1 MTTIREALNLL
12 IQHDRLRTNDQNFV
26 SSLLSQDSWT
36 VRQQNAAH
44 TVVMRYQSIL
54 RSYNLDAHTLE
65 REPSREAMSEAPK
78 PKQNVLDYRDGTFIF
93 ATDVALKDIIK
104 SIPSRKWD
112 KEARVWTCSGKNNDA
127 IIRIREIID
136 ELGDRIQVTNAA
148 CSALTAGM
156 TAMQEFKASVDTVKD
171 IKVADV
177 ADVTLPMKGTPYDH
191 QIRGFLIGTTLKSF
205 ALLMEQGT
213 GKTYT
218 MISVLGKRF
227 LDGEIDRC
235 IVFCPV
241 TVIGAWANEF
251 AEFADFPVDVKLAFG
266 TKKQRQKAFDP
277 STLVPGVLNVRVM
290 SYDSLSSRKVVAKN
304 EAGDVMTTTVVD
316 NEGNETVVPVYTQ
329 TGGMLDTIIAWM
341 ATPLSNSAAGAT
353 EDVMKRCAIV
363 CDESQR
369 IKNRA
374 SGRTK
379 SIVHLGRLVEYKAIL
394 SGTPV
399 GNSPLDFFS
408 QYLFLDQNILGDNYY
423 QFRNRYCEM
432 GGYKNKEIVGFRNLD
447 ELTERCHSIAFRV
460 TKEEALDLPEFTD
473 QYLYF
478 DLEESKKYYDE
489 MQSEMTT
496 IIEAEK
502 ERLIVNNSIDTGGK
516 KDTRINATAVIS
528 QMTRLAQLAGGHI
541 TRMVKVPCPKCGG
554 TGKSANG
561 STCSRCYASGT
572 IERKEYIKVGEE
584 KLRVLQEFIEDFP
597 KNKKLVV
604 VCQFIPDV
612 LLIKERIE
620 RLGRSCAVIYGATS
634 DEEREELIRN
644 FQTGTDPNVLVIQI
658 RTAGLG
664 ITLTAADTMVFYT
677 NGYSY
682 MDYDQARA
690 RVHRIGQRNFVTY
703 VHLVARNTFD
713 EVAIEVLQRKKR
725 MSDVIVDL
733 VYGDK
738 LTGEVTNF
746 EDPDEVEEIMQEV
759 IEDDAIAFLDES

>member
-12 IQHDRLRTNDQNFV
+12 VQHNRLRTNDLEFV
-26 SSLLSQDSWT
+26 SSLLGQNQWT
-36 VRQQNAAH
+36 VRQQSAAH

-65 REPSREAMSEAPK
+65 RESSREAMNEAPR
-78 PKQNVLDYRDGTFIF
+78 PKRNIFDYRDGTFIF
-93 ATDVALKDIIK
+93 TIDIALKDIIK
-104 SIPSRKWD
+104 SIPSRTWD
-112 KEARVWTCSGKNNDA
+112 KENRVWTCNGKNNEA

-447 ELTERCHSIAFRV
+447 DLTERCHSIAFRV

-489 MQSEMTT
+489 MQSEMMTV
-496 IIEAEK
+496 IEAEK
-502 ERLIVNNSIDTGGK
+502 ERLIVNNSIDTGGE

-634 DEEREELIRN
+634 DKEREELIRN

-733 VYGDK
+733 VYGDE

-759 IEDDAIAFLDES
+759 IEDDAIAFLDG